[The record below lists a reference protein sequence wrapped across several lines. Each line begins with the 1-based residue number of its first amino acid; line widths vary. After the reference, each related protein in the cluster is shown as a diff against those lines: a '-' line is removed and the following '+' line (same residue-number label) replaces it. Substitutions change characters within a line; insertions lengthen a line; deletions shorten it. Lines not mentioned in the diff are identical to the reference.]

1 MSSCAALF
9 SSGWRA
15 QTGATRLVPLEIL
28 PTYRVITPEFCA
40 MSEKVEA
47 AGIEPAQDL
56 TEVLVYRAVPLKTW
70 VVATRTP
77 V

>member
-15 QTGATRLVPLEIL
+15 QTGAARLVPLEI
-28 PTYRVITPEFCA
+28 YRVITPEFCA

-56 TEVLVYRAVPLKTW
+56 TEVLVYRALPLKTW